1 MAMGHLAEPSFCNRG
16 LLVSLELGKGVSQT
30 YGMTMAI
37 ANAAIPCGRRRTA
50 AMIGVSL

>member
-1 MAMGHLAEPSFCNRG
+1 MTMGHLAEPSFVKRG
-16 LLVSLELGKGVSQT
+16 LLVSLELSKGVNQT
-30 YGMTMAI
+30 YGMTIAT